1 MVLNAKIVGLV
12 DKGIVCEKNDD
23 RLLVDK
29 TIIDS
34 GVYSTVLSTPFH
46 CAVKKVVCPII
57 SNQIPLEYVEDVY
70 QDVFFSVWKNITS
83 YITNMEHKTECQRLA
98 WLITVAKGR
107 IADCYK
113 KIKKLIRN

>member
-1 MVLNAKIVGLV
+1 MKTQCLNSVTREEV
-12 DKGIVCEKNDD
+12 EKTDGD
-23 RLLVDK
+23 GSIYLL
-29 TIIDS
+29 
-34 GVYSTVLSTPFH
+34 LNQE
-46 CAVKKVVCPII
+46 VKKVVCPII

-70 QDVFFSVWKNITS
+70 QDVFFSEWKNITS
-83 YITNMEHKTECQRLA
+83 YIINMEHKTECQRLA

>member
-1 MVLNAKIVGLV
+1 MGFGSYYFFYKLRGEVEKTDGDGSIYLLLNQ
-12 DKGIVCEKNDD
+12 E
-23 RLLVDK
+23 
-29 TIIDS
+29 
-34 GVYSTVLSTPFH
+34 
-46 CAVKKVVCPII
+46 VKKVVFPII

-70 QDVFFSVWKNITS
+70 QDVFFSEWKKITS
-83 YITNMEHKTECQRLA
+83 YIINIEHKTECQRLA